1 MISLGINKGITHFG
15 KKLKDGGA
23 AIASDSRIISAI
35 SEERLKLVKGAGGY
49 EEAVLYLLRKA
60 GLSIGDIDIII
71 FSSCCEY
78 NPEIDYNS
86 TSKLFT
92 NKKIIKSPSH
102 HFSHAASAF
111 FTSGFD
117 EALIVVND
125 SGGDVL
131 DSMSDS
137 HWWKYRRE
145 QATYYIARD
154 NKIEKIG
161 VDFENPLEAGIGEI
175 FRSFTKF
182 LGWNTKYTGK
192 IMSLAGTLSESKF
205 SISPIWEFNKDEKII
220 SPIVNTPNYPISMVK
235 ALGENR
241 KLILPPPREF
251 NSAITKEQIELAF
264 WVQSEY
270 EKIICKKIQSLVRRY
285 NIKNLCLSGG
295 VALNCVANSK
305 ILTSTQI
312 DKLYIQ
318 PAAGDQGQCLGNA
331 LYGLHYLGIKSK
343 FDSLSPYLSPA
354 VVVSRNLIESNE
366 YFLPNF
372 KCIHLKR
379 PEISIASLVNSNK
392 IVGHFYGQG
401 EFGPRALGHRSIFAS
416 PINAKMKKRMNVL
429 KNRESFNPFACTIL
443 ENHYSTWFYNSA
455 ESSKYMLLADKV
467 KPEFRQKIPAILHDD
482 NTSRVQTI
490 TRTDCPMVYEIIN
503 QFYQI
508 TDVPLLL
515 NTSLN
520 SNNQPICESI
530 SDALKTFT
538 DIKLDCI
545 IIENYLIVLEANRDE
560 FLSIIEPLQN

>member
-23 AIASDSRIISAI
+23 ALISDSRIISAI
-35 SEERLKLVKGAGGY
+35 SEERLKLIKGAGGY
-49 EEAVLYLLRKA
+49 EDAVLFLLEKA
-60 GLSIGDIDIII
+60 GLSIKDIDIIT

-78 NPEIDYNS
+78 NPEIDNNS
-86 TSKLFT
+86 TSKLFPS
-92 NKKIIKSPSH
+92 KKIIKSSSH

-117 EALIVVND
+117 KALIIVND

-131 DSMSDS
+131 DSMSDNF
-137 HWWKYRRE
+137 WWKYRRE
-145 QATYYIARD
+145 QATYYIATDSR
-154 NKIEKIG
+154 IEKIG

-175 FRSFTKF
+175 FRAFTKF

-192 IMSLAGTLSESKF
+192 VMSLAGTISESKF
-205 SISPIWEFNKDEKII
+205 TNSAIWEITKNEKII
-220 SPIVNTPNYPISMVK
+220 SPIENSPNSPISMVK
-235 ALGENR
+235 SLGEHR
-241 KLILPPPREF
+241 KLILPSPREF
-251 NSAITKEQIELAF
+251 NSAITREHTELAF

-270 EKIICKKIQSLVRRY
+270 EKIICKKIETLTRKY
-285 NIKNLCLSGG
+285 NTKNLCLSGG

-305 ILTSTQI
+305 ILANTEI
-312 DKLYIQ
+312 ENLYIQ

-331 LYGLHYLGIKSK
+331 IYGLHHLGIKAK
-343 FDSLSPYLSPA
+343 FDRLSPYLSPA
-354 VVVSRNLIESNE
+354 VFVSKHLIESNK

-372 KCIHLKR
+372 ELIHLKR
-379 PEISIASLVNSNK
+379 PELSIASLVNSSK

-416 PINAKMKKRMNVL
+416 PVNANMKKRINVI

-443 ENHYSTWFYNSA
+443 ENHYSTWFYSSA

-467 KPEFRQKIPAILHDD
+467 KPEFRQRIPAILHDD

-490 TRTDCPMVYEIIN
+490 TPTDSLRVFEIIN
-503 QFYQI
+503 QFYQL
-508 TDVPLLL
+508 TGVPLLL

-530 SDALKTFT
+530 TDALKTFANLN
-538 DIKLDCI
+538 LDCLI
-545 IIENYLIVLEANRDE
+545 IDNYLILLKDNRDE
-560 FLSIIEPLQN
+560 FLSIIDALQN